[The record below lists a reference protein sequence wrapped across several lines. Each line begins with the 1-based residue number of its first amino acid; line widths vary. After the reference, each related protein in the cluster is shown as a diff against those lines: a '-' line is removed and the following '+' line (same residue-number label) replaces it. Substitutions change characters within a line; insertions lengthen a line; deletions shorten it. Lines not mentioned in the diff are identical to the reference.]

1 MPVLDGLEAARRIRE
16 ALPDVT
22 IVVLSG
28 YPDEVMGERA
38 LSSGA
43 DAYCEKTVTLDEV
56 YEAVTGAPA
65 SSRR

>member
-1 MPVLDGLEAARRIRE
+1 
-16 ALPDVT
+16 
-22 IVVLSG
+22 
-28 YPDEVMGERA
+28 MGERA
-38 LSSGA
+38 LAAGA